1 MAQTVKLA
9 LSTLLGMLGWHGV
22 FLLFLIV
29 SFKLFLAEQDS
40 TVCPCAWNVTYSTLM
55 FVIPSLTS
63 YVIAVFAYFRQDD
76 DSVPWKALRGLYV
89 FKAACHLYDERTH
102 WDFHA
107 EHCNSC
113 KQLNRDWS
121 LVKIG
126 VSAVF
131 SLLYP
136 AVWLSLSFLQAYYYV
151 CANVGPTRSSLTN
164 YCDVQIKDLPKDY
177 DKEHGLA
184 VIRSKVIGG
193 VLFISA
199 LFCLGVFVII
209 YGEIEHF
216 LKKVDFCSN
225 YNSSHLQ
232 VDISILP
239 RRSPGT
245 IDSAGSLGNQVPS
258 VIRVQEVPDAR
269 SQVSILILVLLFSYI
284 GKTFDHTLWVGSK
297 KGRNFLLF
305 HASWKLFSNCHNGDK
320 KAFLKNAVNKKCPR
334 VGGGLLKAGQF
345 TRQLP
350 PTG

>member
-1 MAQTVKLA
+1 MPQTVKLA

-40 TVCPCAWNVTYSTLM
+40 KVCPCTWNVTYGTLM
-55 FVIPSLTS
+55 FVIPSFTS

-76 DSVPWKALRGLYV
+76 DCVPWKALRRLYV

-107 EHCNSC
+107 EHCHSC
-113 KQLNRDWS
+113 KRLNRDWS

-136 AVWLSLSFLQAYYYV
+136 TVWLSLSFLQAYYYV
-151 CANVGPTRSSLTN
+151 CANVGPTRSSLTT
-164 YCDVQIKDLPKDY
+164 YCDVQFKDVPKDY
-177 DKEHGLA
+177 AKEYGLA
-184 VIRSKVIGG
+184 VIRSKIIGG

-216 LKKVDFCSN
+216 LKKVDFCSSDD
-225 YNSSHLQ
+225 SSHLQ

-245 IDSAGSLGNQVPS
+245 IDSAGSQGNQVPA

-269 SQVSILILVLLFSYI
+269 SQVSILKSVLL
-284 GKTFDHTLWVGSK
+284 KRL
-297 KGRNFLLF
+297 
-305 HASWKLFSNCHNGDK
+305 
-320 KAFLKNAVNKKCPR
+320 
-334 VGGGLLKAGQF
+334 
-345 TRQLP
+345 
-350 PTG
+350 

>member
-1 MAQTVKLA
+1 MPQTVKLA

-40 TVCPCAWNVTYSTLM
+40 TVCPCTWNVTYSILM
-55 FVIPSLTS
+55 FVIPSLAS
-63 YVIAVFAYFRQDD
+63 YVIAVFGYFRQDD
-76 DSVPWKALRGLYV
+76 DSVPWKALRRLYV
-89 FKAACHLYDERTH
+89 FKAACQLYDERTH

-107 EHCNSC
+107 EHCISC

-126 VSAVF
+126 VSVVF

-151 CANVGPTRSSLTN
+151 CANVGPTRSSLIT
-164 YCDVQIKDLPKDY
+164 YCDAQIEDVPEDY
-177 DKEHGLA
+177 DKEYGLA

-199 LFCLGVFVII
+199 LFCLSVFVII

-216 LKKVDFCSN
+216 LKKVDFCPSDR
-225 YNSSHLQ
+225 SHLQ

-239 RRSPGT
+239 RRSSGT
-245 IDSAGSLGNQVPS
+245 IESVGSQGNQVPA
-258 VIRVQEVPDAR
+258 VLRVREVHDAR
-269 SQVSILILVLLFSYI
+269 RQVSILNSVLLCRTWRKEFSP
-284 GKTFDHTLWVGSK
+284 V
-297 KGRNFLLF
+297 
-305 HASWKLFSNCHNGDK
+305 AQ
-320 KAFLKNAVNKKCPR
+320 FLKAIFKLSQR
-334 VGGGLLKAGQF
+334 
-345 TRQLP
+345 R
-350 PTG
+350 